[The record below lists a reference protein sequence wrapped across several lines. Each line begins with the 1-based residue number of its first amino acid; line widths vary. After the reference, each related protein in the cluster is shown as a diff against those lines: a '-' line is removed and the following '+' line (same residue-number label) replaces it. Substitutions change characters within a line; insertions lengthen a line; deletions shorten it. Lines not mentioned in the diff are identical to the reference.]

1 MIFNMW
7 LRCCLALL
15 IAGALQAQTQMS
27 VEELVAFV
35 KSELALKQHTDKQ
48 IAAGIRDVQL
58 TEKLTDKTIIDLQAL
73 GLGQKTG
80 EALKY
85 LREQTAN
92 MKPPTHDSTSSP
104 ATATEQS
111 SGETPTATLAPKPPP
126 IPPPDSVRQQ
136 EIIQAMRDYAL
147 NYAGRLPNFFC
158 VEVTRQNMDP
168 NGGENY
174 RSLGVIWAKVGYNE
188 GRDYYNVYSINGK
201 MAETT
206 MDNVK
211 TGGATS
217 TGEFGSQ
224 MREIFEP
231 HSQAEIGWDH
241 WATLRKRR
249 MAVFNYFIDSG
260 HSSFTISYGGGKNDE
275 QRIVTAYRGLIYA
288 DANTGEIDRI
298 KFEAVDIPRSFPVT
312 ATTETLD
319 YDLVPISGQQFVLPV
334 TAKLYMKAGRENS
347 KNEIEFRAYRKFDT
361 EEFIK
366 YNLDPNAAAVPDAG
380 TQQKPPTTE
389 QQKPATVEPATP
401 ATPGT
406 PAPTTPPAKKT
417 SPWVL
422 PTADDLPPPPPR

>member
-1 MIFNMW
+1 MGGV
-7 LRCCLALL
+7 LL
-15 IAGALQAQTQMS
+15 AQTQMT

-35 KSELALKQHTDKQ
+35 KSELALKQHNDKQ
-48 IAAGIRDVQL
+48 IAAGIREIQL
-58 TEKLTDKTIIDLQAL
+58 SEKLTDKTIIDLQAL

-85 LREQTAN
+85 LRDKTAD
-92 MKPPTHDSTSSP
+92 MKPPAHDATSSP
-104 ATATEQS
+104 ATAGEQE
-111 SGETPTATLAPKPPP
+111 SGTPTATLAPKPQP
-126 IPPPDSVRQQ
+126 IPPPDSVRQA
-136 EIIQAMRDYAL
+136 EIIQSMREYAM
-147 NYAGRLPNFFC
+147 NYASHLPNFFC
-158 VEVTRQNMDP
+158 VEVTRQNVDP
-168 NGGENY
+168 NGGDNY
-174 RSLGVIWAKVGYNE
+174 RSSGVIWAKVGYNE

-224 MREIFEP
+224 MKEIFEP
-231 HSQAEIGWDH
+231 HSQAEFGWDH

-260 HSSFTISYGGGKNDE
+260 HSSFTISYGSDKADE

-312 ATTETLD
+312 ATSEILD

-334 TAKLYMKAGRENS
+334 TGKLYMKAGRQNS

-361 EEFIK
+361 DAFIK
-366 YNLDPNAAAVPDAG
+366 YNLDPNAPAVPDA
-380 TQQKPPTTE
+380 TEQRPITEDKPPTTAVS
-389 QQKPATVEPATP
+389 PGTPATP
-401 ATPGT
+401 AETQT
-406 PAPTTPPAKKT
+406 EPAKKK

-422 PTADDLPPPPPR
+422 PTLDDLPPPPPR